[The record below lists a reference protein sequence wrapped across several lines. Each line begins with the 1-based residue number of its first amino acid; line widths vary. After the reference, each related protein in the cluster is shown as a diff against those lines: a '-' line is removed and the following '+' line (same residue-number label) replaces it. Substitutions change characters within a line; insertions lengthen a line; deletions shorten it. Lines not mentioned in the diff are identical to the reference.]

1 MSTPPTEQPGDALL
15 QQGMSP
21 TYQDEDRV
29 PAQGDAAPDP
39 LRHDREVPPPGMTRT
54 LLNGTPPDSGI
65 AAPRS
70 EMELPVLASGNEG
83 NMASQD
89 RAREISAEGT
99 VPMAGVTAPPLTTSS
114 QAGLSLPLFQNFVP
128 SPLPGQSPVAQQQG
142 GTRTSWL
149 TKLGDYIQ
157 KRVEVTSWAS
167 PPSTSIQQQQPGIWH
182 NQSQVQTMVV
192 ASPLA
197 RERRP
202 ESSSSGS
209 AGIPQEMVQAEVA
222 RQLDSAMSDVM
233 GRLQAERQR
242 TEHAMQEARQLREQ
256 LEIYETRE
264 REVRTGHFGPPPGFP
279 PLSSGE
285 PGAST
290 GVPANHPLPGPMS
303 SITMQDSERER
314 ATAARGDVDK
324 LPQGSD
330 LLEGSRLPGGDRA
343 YKALGVDPGVYEPE
357 ASAGVPANHPLPGPF

>member
-142 GTRTSWL
+142 GTRLDSYENSL
-149 TKLGDYIQ
+149 
-157 KRVEVTSWAS
+157 R
-167 PPSTSIQQQQPGIWH
+167 STRRENVKFELAILAPHRGFRLFR
-182 NQSQVQTMVV
+182 V
-192 ASPLA
+192 ASLELP
-197 RERRP
+197 P
-202 ESSSSGS
+202 ES
-209 AGIPQEMVQAEVA
+209 
-222 RQLDSAMSDVM
+222 
-233 GRLQAERQR
+233 
-242 TEHAMQEARQLREQ
+242 LRII
-256 LEIYETRE
+256 LY
-264 REVRTGHFGPPPGFP
+264 
-279 PLSSGE
+279 L
-285 PGAST
+285 
-290 GVPANHPLPGPMS
+290 VP
-303 SITMQDSERER
+303 
-314 ATAARGDVDK
+314 
-324 LPQGSD
+324 
-330 LLEGSRLPGGDRA
+330 
-343 YKALGVDPGVYEPE
+343 
-357 ASAGVPANHPLPGPF
+357 